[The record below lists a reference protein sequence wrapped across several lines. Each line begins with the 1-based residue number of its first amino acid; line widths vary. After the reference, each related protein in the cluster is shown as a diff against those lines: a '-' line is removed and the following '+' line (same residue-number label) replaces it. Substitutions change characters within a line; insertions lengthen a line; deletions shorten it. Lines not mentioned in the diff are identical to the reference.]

1 MKWNLVLFGGYTSG
15 NIWNLSQV
23 TMATILATSNPPC
36 GHLKSLTP
44 TELRLPGELIR
55 VWN

>member
-23 TMATILATSNPPC
+23 TMATILATINPPC